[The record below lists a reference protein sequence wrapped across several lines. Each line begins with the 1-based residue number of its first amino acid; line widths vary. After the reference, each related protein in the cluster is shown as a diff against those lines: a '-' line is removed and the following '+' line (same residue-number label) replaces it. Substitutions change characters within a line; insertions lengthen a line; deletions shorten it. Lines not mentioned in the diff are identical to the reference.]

1 MQTKN
6 YDFKEKL
13 KLLSGLKCMQIALLN
28 FRRYQVLNL
37 IGITEIKIILSNLKI
52 ILGILDVT
60 FELRKIKKKLVS
72 ELSNQK

>member
-28 FRRYQVLNL
+28 FHRYQVLNL

-52 ILGILDVT
+52 ILGILDVK

>member
-1 MQTKN
+1 
-6 YDFKEKL
+6 
-13 KLLSGLKCMQIALLN
+13 MQIALLN
-28 FRRYQVLNL
+28 FHRYQVLNL

-52 ILGILDVT
+52 ILGILDVK